1 MNERIEQ
8 LLSIMKTLRRCGLND
23 EKVNSEYKELLKVKY
38 SEVLKKSKKN

>member
-23 EKVNSEYKELLKVKY
+23 EKVNKELLKLKY
-38 SEVLKKSKKN
+38 SKEQTKLNIK